1 LSSETHVQQCAALI
15 CAYITNDDE
24 ACEPLR
30 DATDVTYW
38 RWYESAT
45 ILCAI
50 VLNLIAFNLGSRRFT
65 VIDRSAPERQES
77 FPVTDICR
85 TRRPLAGQGWGYTT
99 ATING
104 ALTLAIRPR
113 RHFHRVF
120 EPGCSIRLSSKPSP
134 AQTRPSPSVAADDEG
149 SIHRQD
155 RENFCAL
162 LTAGREGTQHD
173 LRRVGTLTSPT
184 WFPKHAR
191 RTR

>member
-1 LSSETHVQQCAALI
+1 MSSETHVQQCAALI

-77 FPVTDICR
+77 FPVADIYR
-85 TRRPLAGQGWGYTT
+85 TRRRPRKR
-99 ATING
+99 

-134 AQTRPSPSVAADDEG
+134 AQMRPSPSVAADDEG

-184 WFPKHAR
+184 WFPKHAHR
-191 RTR
+191 AR